1 MPTQPGRTSV
11 VTKASQLDL
20 NYLPF
25 ASHSPSRNGHNSSDL
40 IVHILDGQLKWMQTY
55 RMDERILIYWP
66 RTRQASKQHVLAN
79 GLAVSA
85 HHQSVQLIVSV
96 NRGCVLF
103 RAQLIQIGL
112 DGRHKQVQSL

>member
-1 MPTQPGRTSV
+1 MDANISNGR
-11 VTKASQLDL
+11 AHIDL
-20 NYLPF
+20 LAAN
-25 ASHSPSRNGHNSSDL
+25 
-40 IVHILDGQLKWMQTY
+40 
-55 RMDERILIYWP
+55 
-66 RTRQASKQHVLAN
+66 QASKQHVLAN